1 MLLRHMES
9 LRKYNI
15 LCRINSGIKR
25 SLYFGPQWYGIILIE
40 VILCPNASHRL
51 LIMCSSIGRGCPT
64 DWQPQFSSSSKNL
77 CVMTRCSRERTGIRD
92 QRDPGYH
99 ATNRR
104 YISRVVLF
112 FCRLIFCR
120 SENRKQDYPYSTYLR
135 QDTIQDTK
143 RAGYTRYTGK
153 TGRNKGRLRV
163 TGNNILGSRY
173 RGGLRFK
180 RTRFKSPLRSRGP
193 FGQEEE
199 KKSEC
204 VCVFFFSCNAISG
217 KTMTY
222 HASLPKTAQLRN

>member
-1 MLLRHMES
+1 MPASGLTSTWYLLPLLSLLLPSHCMFPYLLQSPMIIIIIIISREGAMLLRHMES

-120 SENRKQDYPYSTYLR
+120 SENRK
-135 QDTIQDTK
+135 
-143 RAGYTRYTGK
+143 
-153 TGRNKGRLRV
+153 
-163 TGNNILGSRY
+163 
-173 RGGLRFK
+173 
-180 RTRFKSPLRSRGP
+180 
-193 FGQEEE
+193 
-199 KKSEC
+199 
-204 VCVFFFSCNAISG
+204 
-217 KTMTY
+217 
-222 HASLPKTAQLRN
+222 